1 MPSSLCRSLAVVTL
15 VGSTLAPAFAASP
28 IGKVQGRVGG
38 GNALSSVEPINGWA
52 LDDDGIAAVD
62 ITVDGA
68 VAGRHLP
75 WDQPQ
80 LGGKVA
86 LLEKVSPAP
95 IAATIAL
102 EE

>member
-1 MPSSLCRSLAVVTL
+1 MDKFAKTSERAHCFLSSLLSTVDSFQTVTHFSSPVALRANLYPNHFQVAVAAFRYLA
-15 VGSTLAPAFAASP
+15 
-28 IGKVQGRVGG
+28 
-38 GNALSSVEPINGWA
+38 E
-52 LDDDGIAAVD
+52 
-62 ITVDGA
+62 DGA